1 MGLIID
7 TTKAK
12 AIAHEIRRKA
22 RADEFAPL
30 DEAIMKQIPGTDV
43 EALEAQRQAIREK
56 YAAMQLEIDQ
66 ATSPE
71 EIKQSIFPGG
81 L

>member
-12 AIAHEIRRKA
+12 AIAHGIRRKA

-30 DEAIMKQIPGTDV
+30 DETIMKQIPGTDV
-43 EALEAQRQAIREK
+43 EAIEVQRQAVREK
-56 YAAMQLEIDQ
+56 YAAMQLEIDAAQ
-66 ATSPE
+66 TVDQ
-71 EIKQSIFPGG
+71 IKAAMPGP
-81 L
+81 